1 MKLFRYTLIG
11 LQALLCLIGVC
22 FTVNTGLN
30 GAAVGSLLLLF
41 ASFSIL
47 NVGSYVYHRKRFID
61 FSNEICRQT
70 EAILQGESIKQ
81 EQNRETLTSKMI
93 MELEKVEDIFQ
104 FQLSESQKEK
114 KELQEM
120 VSEVTH
126 QIKTPVSNIQM
137 FCDMFSDPHVSAS
150 EAKGLIEVIRQQ
162 LEKLE
167 FLLNSLVKSS
177 RLEAAL
183 INLHMRNSKVIETLA
198 LAINPVMQKAELKN
212 ISIAVDCRPGMQ
224 VYHDTQWTAEA
235 IENLLDNAIKY
246 TPEHGRI
253 LISVDAG
260 EMYTEI
266 KVEDTGKGIE
276 AAHIHDIFK
285 RFYRETSVI
294 HTEGL
299 GLGLYLARKI
309 IGLQGGHLSVRS
321 AQGKGSCFSVCL
333 PNRIPA

>member
-1 MKLFRYTLIG
+1 MKFWKYLLIC
-11 LQALLCLIGVC
+11 LHALLLLTGVC
-22 FTVNTGLN
+22 FAANTGLN
-30 GAAVGSLLLLF
+30 DKAIIALLLLL
-41 ASFSIL
+41 ASFSIINL
-47 NVGSYVYHRKRFID
+47 GSYLYHRKRFID
-61 FSNEICRQT
+61 FSNEMCRQT
-70 EAILQGESIKQ
+70 EAILQGKSIKQ
-81 EQNRETLTSKMI
+81 EQNRETLTSKMV
-93 MELEKVEDIFQ
+93 MELEKVEDIIQ

-137 FCDMFSDPHVSAS
+137 YCEMFSDPHVTAS

-198 LAINPVMQKAELKN
+198 LAINPVLQKAELKN
-212 ISIAVDCRPGMQ
+212 ISIAVACRPSIQ
-224 VYHDTQWTAEA
+224 LYHDKQWTAEA

-253 LISVDAG
+253 MISVDAG

-285 RFYRETSVI
+285 RFYREKSVI

-309 IGLQGGHLSVRS
+309 ISLQGGHLSVRS